1 MKNELQIITQ
11 GNEKFVPIK
20 PICTQLGI
28 NYPTQL
34 ERIKRDP
41 IMGSVVSLR
50 GTTGADG
57 KHYEMQCIPFKYA
70 FMWLSKIN
78 VNNVEEEA
86 RPGLVAAQTKAY
98 DLLWDSLVSYQNYVE
113 YRNHSIEE
121 QIAVRDAYRIDFN
134 QAKDRLT
141 EAEHELKARLA
152 VSFDNYLENR
162 SQLQLNFDGGSEV
175 QS

>member
-1 MKNELQIITQ
+1 MKVLQIIQ
-11 GNEKFVPIK
+11 QDNEKFIPIRS
-20 PICTQLGI
+20 ICEQLGI
-28 NYPTQL
+28 AYQPQIDRL
-34 ERIKRDP
+34 KKDP
-41 IMGSVVSLR
+41 IMGSVVTLR
-50 GTTGADG
+50 VSTGADG
-57 KHYEMQCIPFKYA
+57 KQYEMVCIPFKYA

-78 VNNVEEEA
+78 AQNVEEEA
-86 RPGLVAAQTKAY
+86 RPGLIAAQTKTY

-162 SQLQLNFDGGSEV
+162 SQLQLNFNEGSEV
-175 QS
+175 PS